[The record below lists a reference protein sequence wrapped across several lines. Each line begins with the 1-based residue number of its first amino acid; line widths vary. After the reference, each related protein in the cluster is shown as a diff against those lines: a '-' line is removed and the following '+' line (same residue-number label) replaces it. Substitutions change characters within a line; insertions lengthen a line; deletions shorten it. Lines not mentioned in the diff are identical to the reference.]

1 MPGESAAK
9 IDENE
14 KAEER
19 IHKNIPE
26 EETKCPTELAKHGAR
41 LMTILE

>member
-1 MPGESAAK
+1 MPRESAAK

-14 KAEER
+14 KTEER

-26 EETKCPTELAKHGAR
+26 EETKCPTKLAKHRAR